1 MHCAPARDGPAAQAK
16 ACRWVDGL
24 EWAGFPPAFEP
35 AVTVSH
41 SASQV
46 SSTPVSIRQDDFIQ
60 SVADALQYIS
70 YYHPVD
76 YIRNLAAAYEREASP
91 AAKDAI
97 AQILINSRMC
107 AEGHRPICQD
117 TGIVT
122 VFLEIGMSVRWD
134 DATMGVED
142 MVHEG
147 VRRAYNHPDNKL
159 RASVLADPAGKRINT
174 RDNTPGVVNVKIVP
188 GNKVDVIVAAK
199 GGGSEAK
206 SKFAMLNPSDSIVD
220 WVLKTVPTMGAG
232 WCPPGMLGIGI
243 GGTAEKAMLLAK
255 ESLME
260 PIDIVD
266 LQARGASNRA
276 EELRL
281 ELFDKVNALG
291 IGAQG
296 LGGLTTVLDIKVKDF
311 PTHAANLPVAMI
323 PNCAATRHAH
333 FTLDGSGPV
342 MLEPPSLADW
352 PELTYNP
359 TGARRV
365 DLDTIT
371 PDDVT
376 TFKPGEVLLLSGKLL
391 TGRDAAHK
399 RIVEMLDRGE
409 TLPVDL
415 KGRFIYY
422 VGPVDPV
429 RDEVVGPA
437 GPTTATRMDK
447 FTEQVLAQ
455 TGLLGMVGKAERG
468 PAAIDAIRKYR
479 SVYLMAVGGSA
490 YLVSKAIKA
499 ARVLAFE
506 DLGMEAIYEFEV
518 QDMPVTVAVDS
529 AGTSVHE
536 TGPREWKARIG
547 GIPVVE
553 IA

>member
-1 MHCAPARDGPAAQAK
+1 MLP
-16 ACRWVDGL
+16 
-24 EWAGFPPAFEP
+24 
-35 AVTVSH
+35 
-41 SASQV
+41 SASPASASAAIRYQDLV
-46 SSTPVSIRQDDFIQ
+46 DSI
-60 SVADALQYIS
+60 ADALQYIS

-76 YIRNLAAAYEREASP
+76 YIRSLTAAWQREASP
-91 AAKDAI
+91 AAKDAM
-97 AQILINSRMC
+97 AQILVNSRMC

-122 VFLEIGMSVRWD
+122 VFLKVGMDVRWEGFPGSLE
-134 DATMGVED
+134 DAVN
-142 MVHEG
+142 EG
-147 VRRAYNHPDNKL
+147 VRRAYTHPDNRL
-159 RASVLADPAGKRINT
+159 RASVLADPAGKRTNT
-174 RDNTPGVVNVKIVP
+174 RDNTPAVVNVSIVP
-188 GNKVDVIVAAK
+188 GRTLEVIVAAK

-255 ESLME
+255 EALME
-260 PIDIVD
+260 PIDIQE
-266 LQARGASNRA
+266 LIARGPANRL

-281 ELFDKVNALG
+281 ELYEKVNALG

-296 LGGLTTVLDIKVKDF
+296 LGGLTTVLDVKLKDY

-333 FTLDGSGPV
+333 FVLDGSGPV
-342 MLEPPSLADW
+342 ALAPPALEDW
-352 PELTYNP
+352 PDLDYGP
-359 TGARRV
+359 RSARRV
-365 DLDTIT
+365 DLDTLT
-371 PDDVT
+371 REEVAS
-376 TFKPGEVLLLSGKLL
+376 FQPGEVLLLNGKLL

-399 RIVEMLDRGE
+399 RIVDMLDRGE
-409 TLPVDL
+409 PLPVDFR
-415 KGRFIYY
+415 GRFIYY

-447 FTEQVLAQ
+447 FTEQVLGA
-455 TGLLGMVGKAERG
+455 TGLLGMIGKAERG
-468 PAAIDAIRKYR
+468 PAAIEAIRR
-479 SVYLMAVGGSA
+479 HQSVYLMAVGGAA
-490 YLVSKAIKA
+490 YLVSKAIRA
-499 ARVLAFE
+499 ARVVAFE

-529 AGTSVHE
+529 RGNSVHA
-536 TGPREWKARIG
+536 TGPREWQARIG
-547 GIPVVE
+547 KIPVVV
-553 IA
+553 A

>member
-1 MHCAPARDGPAAQAK
+1 MTTIK
-16 ACRWVDGL
+16 
-24 EWAGFPPAFEP
+24 
-35 AVTVSH
+35 
-41 SASQV
+41 
-46 SSTPVSIRQDDFIQ
+46 QDDLIQ

-76 YIRNLAAAYEREASP
+76 YIKNLAAAYEREESP
-91 AAKDAI
+91 AAKDAM
-97 AQILINSRMC
+97 AQILINSRMA
-107 AEGHRPICQD
+107 AEGHRPLCQD

-122 VFLEIGMSVRWD
+122 VFLKVGMNVRWD
-134 DATMGVED
+134 ATMSLDD
-142 MVHEG
+142 MVNEG
-147 VRRAYNHPDNKL
+147 VRRAYNDPDNKL
-159 RASVLADPAGKRINT
+159 RASVLADPAGKRSNT
-174 RDNTPGVVNVKIVP
+174 KDNTPAVINVSIVP
-188 GNKVDVIVAAK
+188 GDTVEVIVAAK

-260 PIDIVD
+260 HIDIQE
-266 LQARGASNRA
+266 LIARGPQNRI
-276 EELRL
+276 EELRV
-281 ELFDKVNALG
+281 ELYEKVNALG

-296 LGGLTTVLDIKVKDF
+296 LGGLTTVLDIKIKDY
-311 PTHAANLPVAMI
+311 PTHAANLPVALI

-342 MLEPPSLADW
+342 ALDPPSLEDW
-352 PELTYNP
+352 PKLTYDSSK
-359 TGARRV
+359 GRRV
-365 DLDTIT
+365 NLDT
-371 PDDVT
+371 VT
-376 TFKPGEVLLLSGKLL
+376 REEVASWKPGEVLLLNGKLL

-399 RIVEMLDRGE
+399 RMVDMLNKGE
-409 TLPVDL
+409 PLPVDF
-415 KGRFIYY
+415 KNRFIYY

-468 PAAIDAIRKYR
+468 PAAIEAIKQHQ
-479 SVYLMAVGGSA
+479 SVYLMAVGGAA

-499 ARVLAFE
+499 SRVVGFA
-506 DLGMEAIYEFEV
+506 DLGMEAIYEFTVE
-518 QDMPVTVAVDS
+518 DMPVTVAVDS
-529 AGTSVHE
+529 AGTSVHQ
-536 TGPREWKARIG
+536 TGPKEWQGRIG
-547 GIPVVE
+547 KIPVVV
-553 IA
+553 A